1 MYCSTPVSRLSS
13 HKLTTQEARVLVDL
27 IMSNRIPEDL
37 PEDIKSFLTE
47 MKIYATIKGE
57 EKAVSKILRKL
68 NGYGK
73 NKKHPVFLRTR
84 ILRYFYEAIQE
95 KKEKPSTPEKTIYL
109 PPGVKIHI
117 FAYRKPFFNF
127 NENVPVRKVRVNY
140 KTGAVYL
147 ETIRQGFYSC
157 YSRKKYQTQSVKG
170 SILTVQ
176 FEKLIG
182 IFLKYHIINYHRY
195 YSYNVHSESDYT
207 RIYGVFITL
216 MDFKNTGDRKSARY
230 VVFRFKRNTIDSEL
244 ERSET
249 LEDILNLLGKD
260 RKAVKNF
267 LKHAGHNLKD
277 RPFAK
282 ESEVI
287 PYV

>member
-1 MYCSTPVSRLSS
+1 MYCSIPVSRLSS
-13 HKLTTQEARVLVDL
+13 HKLTTQEARVLVNL
-27 IMSNRIPEDL
+27 IMSNKTPEDL
-37 PEDIKSFLTE
+37 PEDIKSFLEET
-47 MKIYATIKGE
+47 KIYTAIKGK

-73 NKKHPVFLRTR
+73 DKKHPVFLRTR
-84 ILRYFYEAIQE
+84 ILRYFYEAMQE

-109 PPGVKIHI
+109 PPGVKVHI

-127 NENVPVRKVRVNY
+127 NENIPVRKVRVNY

-170 SILTVQ
+170 SILTIQ

-195 YSYNVHSESDYT
+195 YSYNVRSGSDYT

-230 VVFRFKRNTIDSEL
+230 VVFRFKRNTMDSEL

-260 RKAVKNF
+260 RKVVKNF
-267 LKHAGHNLKD
+267 LKRAGHNLKD

-282 ESEVI
+282 ESKVI

>member
-1 MYCSTPVSRLSS
+1 MYCTIPVSRLSS
-13 HKLTTQEARVLVDL
+13 HKLTTQEARILVNL
-27 IMSNRIPEDL
+27 MMSNRVPENL

-84 ILRYFYEAIQE
+84 ILRYFYGAMQE
-95 KKEKPSTPEKTIYL
+95 KKEKSSTSEKAIYL
-109 PPGVKIHI
+109 PPGVKVHI

-127 NENVPVRKVRVNY
+127 NENIPVRRVRVNY
-140 KTGAVYL
+140 KTEAVYL
-147 ETIRQGFYSC
+147 ETVGQGSYSY
-157 YSRKKYQTQSVKG
+157 YSHREHQTQNVEG

-182 IFLKYHIINYHRY
+182 IFLKYHIVNYHRH
-195 YSYNVHSESDYT
+195 YSYNVRSGSDYT

-230 VVFRFKRNTIDSEL
+230 VVFRFKRNTMDSEL

-249 LEDILNLLGKD
+249 LEDILSLLGKD
-260 RKAVKNF
+260 RKVVKNF
-267 LKHAGHNLKD
+267 LKRAGHNLKD

-282 ESEVI
+282 ESKVI

>member
-1 MYCSTPVSRLSS
+1 MYCSIPVSRLLS
-13 HKLTTQEARVLVDL
+13 HKLTTQEARVFVNLM
-27 IMSNRIPEDL
+27 MSNRIPEDL

-47 MKIYATIKGE
+47 IKIYATIKGE

-109 PPGVKIHI
+109 PPGVKVHI

-140 KTGAVYL
+140 KTEAVYL
-147 ETIRQGFYSC
+147 ETVGQGSYSY
-157 YSRKKYQTQSVKG
+157 YSRREYQTQSVKG

-182 IFLKYHIINYHRY
+182 VFLKYHIVNYHRH
-195 YSYNVHSESDYT
+195 YSYNVRSESDYT

-216 MDFKNTGDRKSARY
+216 MDFKNIGDRKNARY
-230 VVFRFKRNTIDSEL
+230 VVFRFKRNTMASEL

-260 RKAVKNF
+260 RKVVKNF
-267 LKHAGHNLKD
+267 LKRAGHNLKD
-277 RPFAK
+277 RLFAK
-282 ESEVI
+282 ESKVI
-287 PYV
+287 PYI